1 MVDEDELIMKTL
13 LFFGITMFSLNV
25 ISQNISGNWKWQYDN
40 GKHISS
46 LTFSNATTNGNYL
59 GNYCSVFYE
68 GSKIDCVD
76 KEDVYCLNLSQVDT
90 NIYEG
95 TFKSFSHQGS
105 GTIRLNYNPT
115 KDELSF
121 EILSKKGIYYLP
133 KNAVF
138 ER

>member
-1 MVDEDELIMKTL
+1 MKSML
-13 LFFGITMFSLNV
+13 NIISLFAFV
-25 ISQNISGNWKWQYDN
+25 NISYCQQYITGNWRWQYGN
-40 GKHISS
+40 GKHITS
-46 LTFSNATTNGNYL
+46 LTFNNVNANGNYL

-76 KEDVYCLNLSQVDT
+76 EEDVFCLNLSEIDA

-95 TFKSFSHQGS
+95 TFESFSHQGS
-105 GTIRLNYNPT
+105 GTIRLNYNPINDT
-115 KDELSF
+115 LSF
-121 EILSKKGIYYLP
+121 EILSGNGIYYLP